1 MDLYL
6 FQSHS
11 GKLYKEKYIYLNALY
26 DLYVLALAGNN
37 TANELF

>member
-11 GKLYKEKYIYLNALY
+11 GKLYKERYIYLDALY
-26 DLYVLALAGNN
+26 DLYALALAGKN
-37 TANELF
+37 TAN